1 MKRIIAT
8 AFLFCGLFSLISKPI
23 FAFRTRG
30 GVHVGGKK
38 KHTLPTKYR
47 KKNVPPSYY
56 TKEQI
61 IIANFVEK
69 KAYKILGKLCEIT
82 NTNKEVIMKK

>member
-1 MKRIIAT
+1 MKRIIIT
-8 AFLFCGLFSLISKPI
+8 AFLFCGLFSFISEPI

-30 GVHVGGKK
+30 GVQVGKK
-38 KHTLPTKYR
+38 QKHTLPIKYR
-47 KKNVPPSYY
+47 EKNTPPSYY
-56 TKEQI
+56 TKEQK
-61 IIANFVEK
+61 IIAAFVEK